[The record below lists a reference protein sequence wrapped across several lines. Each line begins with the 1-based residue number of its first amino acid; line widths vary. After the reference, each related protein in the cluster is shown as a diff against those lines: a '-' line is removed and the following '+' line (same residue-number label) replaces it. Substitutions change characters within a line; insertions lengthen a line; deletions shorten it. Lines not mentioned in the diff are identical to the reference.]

1 MSANEAEPTK
11 TPTPVQQAQSPEELR
26 EENRKLRRL
35 QLMMDVVMSVI
46 GQDKSLTIDEAA
58 QLVADSREAALSMF
72 PDKEAAFDLLYR
84 PRLQRLMRERYRIQ

>member
-1 MSANEAEPTK
+1 MDAKGTEQSAGFPHLQDT
-11 TPTPVQQAQSPEELR
+11 QSAEELR
-26 EENRKLRRL
+26 EESRKLRRL

-58 QLVADSREAALSMF
+58 QLIADSRDAALAMF
-72 PDKEAAFDLLYR
+72 PGKEEAYNMLYR